1 MRKRSKRSSDTPRR
15 STAKVMSQTRKKIT
29 RILHLIILKLGF
41 DNIVATINKRLP
53 IAKLVPLP
61 ADYSWLEISEK
72 KVKRDSVTFILDPRD
87 YMQWFVFANMKDYS
101 WRYAY
106 ALTRNIPNPVIYDI
120 GANIGA
126 FALKLSAAL
135 QTSNV
140 SARVHTFEPSKI
152 IYSRLIAN
160 QQLNQMA
167 LIKIINHNIAIS
179 DCDGLMHL
187 SNSVENSG
195 AGKLINGTQVSVDD
209 QKITDAILS
218 GHQVKVRSLDSLR
231 SEIETEAID
240 FIKIDV
246 EGFEPRVIMGAVE
259 IIKKNKPSLY
269 MEITPKWFLEN
280 GVSTKKFISELH
292 EIGYSLFLDS
302 NGSLIDFEIHMVDSF
317 IQFNVLAVH
326 RGNKFRFELSDYF
339 GI

>member
-1 MRKRSKRSSDTPRR
+1 
-15 STAKVMSQTRKKIT
+15 MSQTRKKIT
-29 RILHLIILKLGF
+29 RTLHLIILRLGF

-53 IAKLVPLP
+53 IVKLVPLP
-61 ADYSWLEISEK
+61 ADYSEFEVSEK
-72 KVKRDSVTFILDPRD
+72 KVKRDSVNFILDPRD

-101 WRYAY
+101 WMYAY
-106 ALTRNIPNPVIYDI
+106 ALTRNIPNPVIYDV

-135 QTSNV
+135 QASNI
-140 SARVHTFEPSKI
+140 SARVHTFEPSKT

-160 QQLNQMA
+160 QQLNETA

-195 AGKLINGTQVSVDD
+195 AGRLINGTQVSDDD
-209 QKITDAILS
+209 QKITGAILP
-218 GHQVKVRSLDSLR
+218 GHQVKVRSLDSLS
-231 SEIETEAID
+231 SEIEIEAVD

-246 EGFEPRVIMGAVE
+246 EGFEPHVIMGAVE
-259 IIKKNKPSLY
+259 IIQKNKPSLY

-280 GVSTKKFISELH
+280 GVSTKKFVRDLH
-292 EIGYSLFLDS
+292 EMGYSLFLDG
-302 NGSLIDFEIHMVDSF
+302 NGSLIDYEVHMIDSF

-326 RGNKFRFELSDYF
+326 RENKFRSGLCNYLSNQNPKVF
-339 GI
+339 